1 MKSRVFQFQCNG
13 WLDRLKFKCEERV
26 LKTITVAAAVILNEQ
41 NQLLLVRKQNTQAF
55 MQVGGKLELNE
66 APEIAIQREIL
77 EEIACESEIK
87 QFIGRF
93 ETAAANEP
101 DHLLVSYVY
110 EVKLKQTPRI
120 AAEIAEMK
128 WIDLEDQATL
138 LAPLTQHVVIPWCQ
152 QNLEN

>member
-1 MKSRVFQFQCNG
+1 MH
-13 WLDRLKFKCEERV
+13 RLKFKCEERV

-41 NQLLLVRKQNTQAF
+41 NQLLLVRKQNTEAF

-128 WIDLEDQATL
+128 WIDLDDQTTV
-138 LAPLTQHVVIPWCQ
+138 LAPLTKEVVIPWCQ

>member
-1 MKSRVFQFQCNG
+1 MH
-13 WLDRLKFKCEERV
+13 RLKFKCEERV

-128 WIDLEDQATL
+128 WIDLEDQVTL

>member
-1 MKSRVFQFQCNG
+1 M
-13 WLDRLKFKCEERV
+13 
-26 LKTITVAAAVILNEQ
+26 KTITVAAAVILNEQ
-41 NQLLLVRKQNTQAF
+41 NQLLLVRKQNTEAF

-128 WIDLEDQATL
+128 WIDLEDQVTL

>member
-1 MKSRVFQFQCNG
+1 VKI
-13 WLDRLKFKCEERV
+13 
-26 LKTITVAAAVILNEQ
+26 ITVAAAIILNEK

-55 MQVGGKLELNE
+55 MQVGGKLESNE

-87 QFIGRF
+87 QFVGRF

-128 WIDLEDQATL
+128 WIDLEDQVTL
-138 LAPLTQHVVIPWCQ
+138 LAPLTQQVVIPWCQ

>member
-1 MKSRVFQFQCNG
+1 M
-13 WLDRLKFKCEERV
+13 
-26 LKTITVAAAVILNEQ
+26 KTITVAAAIILNEQ

-55 MQVGGKLELNE
+55 MQVGGKLESNE
-66 APEIAIQREIL
+66 PPEVAIKREIL
-77 EEIACESEIK
+77 EEIGCESEIK
-87 QFIGRF
+87 QFVGRF

-110 EVKLKQTPRI
+110 EVELKQAPYI

-128 WIDLEDQATL
+128 WIDLDDQSTL

-152 QNLEN
+152 KNLVY

>member
-1 MKSRVFQFQCNG
+1 MH
-13 WLDRLKFKCEERV
+13 LLKFKCEERV
-26 LKTITVAAAVILNEQ
+26 LKTITVAAAVILNDQ

-66 APEIAIQREIL
+66 APELTMQREIL
-77 EEIACESEIK
+77 EEIGCECEIK
-87 QFIGRF
+87 QFIGQF

-128 WIDLEDQATL
+128 WIDLEDQVTL